1 MQRGLD
7 VFGRCRLFQRRRQ
20 LVVIDRIQDL
30 AETTRGDRFSPQ
42 YLENKLKFSPYVAE
56 AVVLGAGREM
66 LAAMLCIRFSIVSK
80 WAEKNRISFTTY
92 TDLAS
97 RPEVYELLREEVE
110 TVNATLPPAQRISR
124 FLLLY
129 KELDADDGELT
140 RTRKVRRSVINEK
153 YADII
158 DAIYAGKRDIPVDT
172 VIRFQDGTT
181 QRIRT
186 TLRVVDLAAAS
197 GDSRRPR
204 NESLATV
211 TAVPCSA
218 ALPMWERACTR
229 RHRESSCGEGF
240 FPRSHLPRQPLTR
253 RASRS
258 HPLPQG
264 ERGRSAHRSVIRMN
278 TAFLIQ
284 LLVNGLVVGTLYG
297 VVAMSFVL
305 IYKAT
310 QVVNFA
316 QGELLLIGAWVCW
329 ALLTK
334 YEVPFWIGMPMTLVF
349 MFVFGIAIQVVILR
363 PMIGEPIISVIMV
376 TIGLST
382 VFQAALKWIFG
393 VNPQP
398 FPRVFT
404 SQSVNLLGL
413 QIQTVYVMSLAV
425 SVAMMIGMAWF
436 FRASKYGLA
445 MRATAFNQQ
454 VAQSLGISVKNV
466 FAMAWAISATVSA
479 VAGVVVAV
487 VNGVSSGL
495 SAYGIKVFPAAIL
508 GGLDSIGG
516 AVLGGIIIGLLENI
530 AQYIDSEYLH
540 WGNLY
545 EIAPFY
551 VLIIILMIKPYGLFG
566 TKDIE
571 RV

>member
-1 MQRGLD
+1 MYLGYYKNPEASAAD
-7 VFGRCRLFQRRRQ
+7 MKDGWMHSGDAGYFNDNKQ
-20 LVVIDRIQDL
+20 LVVIDRIKDL
-30 AETTRGDRFSPQ
+30 AETSRGERFSPQ
-42 YLENKLKFSPYVAE
+42 YLENKLKFSPYIAE
-56 AVVLGAGREM
+56 TVVLGAGRDA
-66 LAAMLCIRFSIVSK
+66 LAAMICIRYSIISK

-92 TDLAS
+92 TDLSS
-97 RPEVYELLREEVE
+97 RPEVYDLVRKEVE

-153 YADII
+153 YAEII
-158 DAIYAGKRDIPVDT
+158 DAIYGGKRDIPVDT

-186 TLRVVDLAAAS
+186 TLRVVDLAHEHA
-197 GDSRRPR
+197 G
-204 NESLATV
+204 
-211 TAVPCSA
+211 
-218 ALPMWERACTR
+218 
-229 RHRESSCGEGF
+229 
-240 FPRSHLPRQPLTR
+240 
-253 RASRS
+253 
-258 HPLPQG
+258 
-264 ERGRSAHRSVIRMN
+264 RGGRGMN
-278 TAFLIQ
+278 TQFLIQ

-329 ALLTK
+329 ALLAK
-334 YEVPFWIGMPMTLVF
+334 YQVPFWIGMPMTLVF
-349 MFVFGIAIQVVILR
+349 MFVFGIAIQILILR

-382 VFQAALKWIFG
+382 VFQAALKWMFG

-398 FPRVFT
+398 FPRVFE
-404 SQSVNLLGL
+404 SQSVSFLGL
-413 QIQTVYVMSLAV
+413 QIQTVYVMSLVV

-436 FRASKYGLA
+436 FKASKYGLA

-466 FAMAWAISATVSA
+466 FAMAWAISAMVSA

-516 AVLGGIIIGLLENI
+516 AVVGGIIIGLLENI
-530 AQYIDSEYLH
+530 AQYVDSEYLH